1 MKFRVEIEP
10 ENPVH
15 RDILSHSVDRTF
27 SSPEGLAPDE
37 LRSLVRDLV
46 QCTASACEAAGAKDV
61 SHVKAFIEHASGFL
75 HAHAVS
81 GNREITVEGRD
92 GGPARQFRLVL
103 NAVIFGLGDDSIKKA
118 ADRAI
123 EAVEAQ
129 YGLKRTAK
137 P

>member
-1 MKFRVEIEP
+1 MKLRVKLEP

-15 RDILSHSVDRTF
+15 RDIHSYSADRSF
-27 SSPEGLAPDE
+27 SFPEGIGPDE
-37 LRSLVRDLV
+37 LRSLIRDLV
-46 QCTASACEAAGAKDV
+46 QCTAAACEAAGAKDV
-61 SHVKAFIEHASGFL
+61 SHVKAFLEHASGFL

-92 GGPARQFRLVL
+92 GASARQFRLVL
-103 NAVIFGLGDDSIKKA
+103 NAVIFGLDEGAIKKA
-118 ADRAI
+118 AEQAL

-129 YGLKRTAK
+129 YGLIRKAK